1 MHALT
6 LTLFIVACIDFFFFF
21 CKHLLFVQQSPAAG
35 PEGEAVEGGGGGDE
49 GNAELHRGGKS
60 SCLGPQQECGK

>member
-6 LTLFIVACIDFFFFF
+6 LTLFIVAYIDFFFL
-21 CKHLLFVQQSPAAG
+21 KHLLFVQSPAAG